1 MADIPRVNISTDAEI
16 TWIRLQQLSGDPDN
30 ANAADHFNFGI
41 NGTTLTWVDEL
52 GNVYTAAA
60 GGSGVTSFNA
70 RTGAVVPAE
79 ADYTLTLLE
88 DVTSAAQT
96 ANFILA
102 AGDGSSDGAY
112 RGRALVAADIPS
124 LPASKIT
131 AGTFTAGA
139 YIFEHATA
147 TGVPLTL
154 RSTDNSATNPL
165 LRGLDSS
172 SALRWS
178 LDYEGNLVL
187 GRTSGG
193 ASFNGNVIF
202 IMADGGATM
211 RFRSGTT
218 NKGQIAN
225 DANAGTF
232 ALDAVS
238 LDVRPLAG
246 SSIARFSTSTAVLEV
261 GALVAAGAY
270 TNTTINASL
279 NPATTNAV
287 ANNFTSYIGSSGT
300 PAAGHGSGFR
310 FAAESATTTNRD
322 QGRLRFAW
330 TVATDASRTARGT
343 LSASDSAGERDCIMW
358 EASGSAAMVGFF
370 GTAPIVKPTVTGSR
384 GGNAALAD
392 LLTELA
398 ALGLIIDS
406 SSA

>member
-1 MADIPRVNISTDAEI
+1 MADLPRRNISTDAEI

-70 RTGAVVPAE
+70 RTGAVVPTE

-279 NPATTNAV
+279 NPAANSVRRSASAALPPLDPVTVGLTIGAV
-287 ANNFTSYIGSSGT
+287 PKKPTIAALPDASHMMQSRS
-300 PAAGHGSGFR
+300 PALSLADKVPR
-310 FAAESATTTNRD
+310 AV
-322 QGRLRFAW
+322 RLAS
-330 TVATDASRTARGT
+330 VATVHAKRKR
-343 LSASDSAGERDCIMW
+343 
-358 EASGSAAMVGFF
+358 
-370 GTAPIVKPTVTGSR
+370 P
-384 GGNAALAD
+384 
-392 LLTELA
+392 
-398 ALGLIIDS
+398 
-406 SSA
+406 